1 MPYLP
6 ADETSNIEK
15 KTDESS
21 SKHESL
27 TDEQRSQLRDVLQQ
41 MERMVHLDLKG
52 AAPKISYLRE
62 LFPLFKRMGAT
73 GLLIGNFVLVY

>member
-52 AAPKISYLRE
+52 AAPKISYLRTRVVSSFQE
-62 LFPLFKRMGAT
+62 NGSYWAT
-73 GLLIGNFVLVY
+73 DR